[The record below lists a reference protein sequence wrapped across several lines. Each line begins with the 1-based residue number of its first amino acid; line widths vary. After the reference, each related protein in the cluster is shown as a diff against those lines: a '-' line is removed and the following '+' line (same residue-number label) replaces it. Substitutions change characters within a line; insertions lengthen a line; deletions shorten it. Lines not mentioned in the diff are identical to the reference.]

1 MCPLGMA
8 AVFPKKQGEDGRE
21 GKRGG
26 GRERMTENKKMLQC
40 HLWPNLGSY
49 GYSATLIV
57 TGELLDSVKVKGVNF
72 RF

>member
-1 MCPLGMA
+1 MSPWHGSCLPQETGRGWER
-8 AVFPKKQGEDGRE
+8 GEEGR
-21 GKRGG
+21 
-26 GRERMTENKKMLQC
+26 RERKNDRENKKMLQC